1 MKEANQEI
9 EACREIYHSLE
20 QKKVFEAYLR
30 HIYMEIRTNN
40 IQNVVEIF
48 VSLSQSVQDGDQ
60 IAFVIQEMGEILN
73 KVYF

>member
-1 MKEANQEI
+1 
-9 EACREIYHSLE
+9 
-20 QKKVFEAYLR
+20 
-30 HIYMEIRTNN
+30 MEIRTNN